1 MPLDRLQRL
10 QTWLIRLL
18 LITLVL
24 LTAYIALN
32 IHLGNLS
39 SRMVSR
45 RLGQLVTLPGL
56 HRYQVAIVA
65 GHRGFDSGAVC
76 EDGLMEVMVNEPVAE
91 LVAEEL
97 RNEGIGVDVLDE
109 YDPMLDG
116 LEVDALVSIH
126 ADSCVDLTG
135 FKVTSGEETTIP
147 ERDARLVRCLQL
159 KYAEH
164 TGLPVHPNTE
174 TSDMYGYHAFQ
185 RVTDDTPGAIIEIGF
200 IGGDRVLLTEYADVV
215 AHGIAQ
221 GLLCFLDGEQI
232 TTDQPP
238 AVDVEAPPD
247 G

>member
-1 MPLDRLQRL
+1 MSLDRLQQV

-18 LITLVL
+18 LIIVVL
-24 LTAYIALN
+24 LTGVASFHVYQ
-32 IHLGNLS
+32 GNLTR
-39 SRMVSR
+39 RMVSR
-45 RLGQLVTLPGL
+45 RLGQLLVLPGL
-56 HRYQVAIVA
+56 HRYQVAIVS

-76 EDGLMEVMVNEPVAE
+76 EDGLMEVMVNEPIAE

-97 RNEGIGVDVLDE
+97 RKEGIGVDVLDE

-116 LEVDALVSIH
+116 LEADALVSIH
-126 ADSCVDLTG
+126 ADSCVDLSG

-147 ERDARLVRCLQL
+147 EQDAQLVHCLEM
-159 KYAEH
+159 KYTEN

-185 RVTDDTPGAIIEIGF
+185 RVTDSTPGAIIEVGF

-221 GLLCFLDGEQI
+221 GMLCFLDGELTVNNQ
-232 TTDQPP
+232 QPT
-238 AVDVEAPPD
+238 ANVEPSPD
-247 G
+247 E

>member
-1 MPLDRLQRL
+1 MSLDRLQSV

-18 LITLVL
+18 LIVVVL
-24 LTAYIALN
+24 LAGYVALN
-32 IHLGNLS
+32 VYQGNLT
-39 SRMVSR
+39 SRIISR
-45 RLGQLVTLPGL
+45 RLGQILVFPGL

-76 EDGLMEVMVNEPVAE
+76 EDGLMEVMVNEPVAK

-97 RNEGIGVDVLDE
+97 RKEGIGVDILDE

-116 LEVDALVSIH
+116 LEADALVSIH

-147 ERDARLVRCLQL
+147 EQDAQLVHCLEL
-159 KYAEH
+159 KYAET

-185 RVTDDTPGAIIEIGF
+185 RVTDSTPGAIIEIGF
-200 IGGDRVLLTEYADVV
+200 IGGDRILLTEYAHVA

-221 GLLCFLDGEQI
+221 GMLCFLDGEQI
-232 TTDQPP
+232 TVDQQPTDDGEPSP
-238 AVDVEAPPD
+238 AQ
-247 G
+247 